1 MKDADQFN
9 RETAAVVQK
18 LSASIPKLAQLF
30 DVSEG
35 YVVFPVVGEG
45 GLLIATG
52 WGRGAVYQEGDLI
65 GYATVSEHSI
75 GAVLGGEKWTLL
87 IFFQNEST
95 LEEFEKGKFA
105 WNAKADA
112 VAADAGANTST
123 NYRNG
128 VLLVRVDPTGLM
140 GNASAGF
147 SNYKYVPLDEAFKKQ

>member
-1 MKDADQFN
+1 M
-9 RETAAVVQK
+9 
-18 LSASIPKLAQLF
+18 
-30 DVSEG
+30 
-35 YVVFPVVGEG
+35 
-45 GLLIATG
+45 
-52 WGRGAVYQEGDLI
+52 
-65 GYATVSEHSI
+65 
-75 GAVLGGEKWTLL
+75 LGGEKWTLL